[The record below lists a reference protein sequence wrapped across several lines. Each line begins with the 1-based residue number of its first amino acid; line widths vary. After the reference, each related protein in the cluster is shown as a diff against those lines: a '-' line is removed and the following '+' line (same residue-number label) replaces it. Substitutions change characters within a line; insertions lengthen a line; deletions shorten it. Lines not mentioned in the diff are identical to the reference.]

1 MEVRQMKKPSAG
13 PTPKP
18 SQLITDYIAELGDW
32 RGSTLARLRKIIGE
46 ASPKLSEEWKWG
58 SPVWVHNGLVC
69 AASAFKDH
77 VKVNFFKGAALKDP
91 KGLLNAG
98 LEAKVMRS
106 IDFRQGDKI
115 DATALKALVRAAVA
129 QNAPARARK

>member
-1 MEVRQMKKPSAG
+1 MKKPSAR
-13 PTPKP
+13 PTPKA
-18 SQLITDYIAELGDW
+18 SQSITEYIAALDDW

-46 ASPKLSEEWKWG
+46 ASPELSEEWKWG
-58 SPVWVHNGLVC
+58 SPVWAHNGLVC

-91 KGLLNAG
+91 KGLFNAG
-98 LEAKVMRS
+98 LDAKVMRS
-106 IDFRQGDKI
+106 VDFRQGDKI

-129 QNAPARARK
+129 QNAPAKARK

>member
-46 ASPKLSEEWKWG
+46 ASPELSEEWKWG
-58 SPVWVHNGLVC
+58 SPVWAHNGLVC

-77 VKVNFFKGAALKDP
+77 VKVNFLRGRLGIRRAYQRRP
-91 KGLLNAG
+91 R
-98 LEAKVMRS
+98 AKVMRS